1 MCIYKYVCTYNR
13 DICIWGALLSRG
25 VPDLELDDLASA
37 AIFIP
42 IYIYIYI
49 YIYRD
54 ERRPRTDWE
63 SLSKGNPYPCPKKLY
78 RLPAVLFVLYNGVIH
93 IVMHCCLYIV
103 CYTNFRLYFFVKH
116 LLCKLC
122 FVIHDCLVYTSFVIH
137 CLCICYT

>member
-1 MCIYKYVCTYNR
+1 MYVHIIEIYVS
-13 DICIWGALLSRG
+13 GARSCPAVSQISNLTTLHQLRYSY
-25 VPDLELDDLASA
+25 L
-37 AIFIP
+37 
-42 IYIYIYI
+42 YI